1 MTLETLTINL
11 MQDPWGCLVSRKCE
25 TLIATVLRRRL
36 MLHEKKKKTHL
47 VCYMNLIII
56 INKVEKNE
64 GAIKTTKRCVCL

>member
-1 MTLETLTINL
+1 
-11 MQDPWGCLVSRKCE
+11 
-25 TLIATVLRRRL
+25 

-64 GAIKTTKRCVCL
+64 GAIKTTKRCVCLWCNAKPKFRQKQNPEIF